1 MRLVLLLF
9 ILMSIKANAQ
19 LSEQNQIKQVMNQQ
33 VEDWNSGNIKNFMKG
48 YWNNDSL
55 RFIGKRGITYGWKP
69 VLDNYLKSYP
79 DKAAIG
85 KLKFEN
91 LSIDVLSDNAAFVT
105 GQWTINYVDKDSV
118 GGWFSL
124 LFKRIDEVWIIVADH
139 TS

>member
-1 MRLVLLLF
+1 
-9 ILMSIKANAQ
+9 MSIKANAQ

>member
-1 MRLVLLLF
+1 MRLVFLLF
-9 ILMSIKANAQ
+9 ILLSINANAQ

>member
-9 ILMSIKANAQ
+9 ILFNLEANAQ
-19 LSEQNQIKQVMNQQ
+19 LSEQNQIKQVMFQQ
-33 VEDWNSGNIKNFMKG
+33 VEDWNSGNIEKFMNG
-48 YWNNDSL
+48 YWNDDSL

-85 KLKFEN
+85 ELEFN
-91 LSIDVLSDNAAFVT
+91 SLTIDVLSKNAAFVT
-105 GQWTINYVDKDSV
+105 GQWTIKYDSKENV

-124 LFKRIDEVWIIVADH
+124 LFKRIDGRWVIVADH